1 MECSQQDTFISSL
14 EDLMGEPYGGSYIQ
28 RLEAIQ
34 KELDPML
41 EVWDRYPFL
50 KRWSELKLYDRSE
63 DELLNE
69 FYHEAFFT
77 EPSMEVSMTLLVW
90 MCELKKQYHHVL
102 TNVEEYHELV
112 NELLFRQ
119 DLEEV
124 SHMIDT
130 ALKPI
135 LRI

>member
-1 MECSQQDTFISSL
+1 
-14 EDLMGEPYGGSYIQ
+14 MGEPYGGSYIQ
-28 RLEAIQ
+28 RLEAIE
-34 KELDPML
+34 KELEPMI
-41 EVWDRYPFL
+41 EIWDRYPFL
-50 KRWSELKLYDRSE
+50 KRWSDLKISDRPE
-63 DELLNE
+63 DQLLNE

-90 MCELKKQYHHVL
+90 MCELKKQYHYVL

-112 NELLFRQ
+112 NELLFTQ

-124 SHMIDT
+124 SHMIDS